1 MTALSRW
8 VLFLGLGL
16 IVLAGV
22 LYVLGRLN
30 VPLGQLPGDIRIQRG
45 NVSCFVPIVT
55 SLILSGI
62 LTLLLNV
69 IIRTLR
75 K

>member
-1 MTALSRW
+1 MTELSRW

-16 IVLAGV
+16 VLLAGV

-30 VPLGQLPGDIRIQRG
+30 IPIGQLPGDIRFQRG
-45 NVSCFVPIVT
+45 NFSCFIPIVT
-55 SLILSGI
+55 SLVLSGI
-62 LTLLLNV
+62 LTLILNL

>member
-45 NVSCFVPIVT
+45 NVSCFIPIVT

>member
-62 LTLLLNV
+62 LTLLLNL

>member
-45 NVSCFVPIVT
+45 NVSCVVPIVT

-62 LTLLLNV
+62 LTLLLNL